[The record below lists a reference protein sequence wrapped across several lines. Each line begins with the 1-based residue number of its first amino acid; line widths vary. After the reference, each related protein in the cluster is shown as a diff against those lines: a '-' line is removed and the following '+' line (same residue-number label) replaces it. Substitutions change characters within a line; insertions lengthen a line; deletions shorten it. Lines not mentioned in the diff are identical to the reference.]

1 MFGFGGN
8 NSGGAFA
15 AQFGGGNGGSNDHQ
29 QSQNF
34 FGGGSL
40 AQPSGLQGGG
50 GFLHGT
56 PTQDATGGEQA
67 GGGART
73 GGANPGGNAGDQIKR
88 KTTAV
93 SCYQVHQMVSEN
105 MKNGSDATLKLYGE
119 EVQYLALTGVI
130 RKLNNEE
137 RDMDTALEIF
147 LDDQSAV
154 VKVRKYFDGTSEHE
168 AALHDSLEPSMMIRV
183 VGTVRMHGSMF
194 WLAAHKLE
202 KLSDLGQMFA
212 DTVSQ
217 YRLMQKYQ
225 MKRQELLAQQGQQLQ
240 PAGAGAVIGNGAGTT
255 IPQQPQMLSNS
266 NYVAPPGGLPPAA
279 AGHGAAGSSGLPQM
293 NVVDMM
299 AQRQQQAQM
308 QQQMQQQQGTLSG
321 TQLRDGILR
330 VLREATKDIQDPSGL
345 TLEEIAGKLGAGADM
360 QEVARYV
367 QDLCNDGQIFAGTT
381 DDRYLPS
388 DC

>member
-1 MFGFGGN
+1 MFGFGGS

-15 AQFGGGNGGSNDHQ
+15 AQFGGGNGGSTDQQ

-34 FGGGSL
+34 FGSGVV
-40 AQPSGLQGGG
+40 AQPGGLQGGG

-73 GGANPGGNAGDQIKR
+73 GGGNAGGNTGDQISR
-88 KTTAV
+88 KTTSV

-130 RKLNNEE
+130 RKCNNEE

-147 LDDQSAV
+147 LDDQTAV

-168 AALHDSLEPSMMIRV
+168 AALHDSLAPSMMIRV

-194 WLAAHKLE
+194 WLAAIKLE
-202 KLSDLGQMFA
+202 KLSELGQMYA
-212 DTVSQ
+212 DAMTQ
-217 YRLMQKYQ
+217 YRLLQKYM
-225 MKRQELLAQQGQQLQ
+225 MKRQEELAQQGQLQ
-240 PAGAGAVIGNGAGTT
+240 QPGAAGAVINAGGQH
-255 IPQQPQMLSNS
+255 QQPLTVGSNNLVS
-266 NYVAPPGGLPPAA
+266 GGLPPSAA
-279 AGHGAAGSSGLPQM
+279 AGHPAGGSGLPQM
-293 NVVDMM
+293 NVVNMM
-299 AQRQQQAQM
+299 AQQRQQAQM
-308 QQQMQQQQGTLSG
+308 QQQMQQQHGTLSG

-330 VLREATKDIQDPSGL
+330 VLRDGTKDIEKPDGL
-345 TLEEIAGKLGAGADM
+345 TLDDITAQLGAGADK
-360 QEVARYV
+360 QEVARFV
-367 QDLCNDGQIFAGTT
+367 QDLCNDGQIFTGDT